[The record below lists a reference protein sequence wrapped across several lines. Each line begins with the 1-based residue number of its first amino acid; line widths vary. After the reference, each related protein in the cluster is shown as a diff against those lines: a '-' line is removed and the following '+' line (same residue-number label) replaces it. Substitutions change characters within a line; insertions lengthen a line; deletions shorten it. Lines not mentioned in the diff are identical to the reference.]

1 MQVGSRSPIR
11 GLESFFLKVAI
22 ASGSCLGC
30 RGRAL
35 ICEKLSF
42 LSTPPK
48 AHLGQI
54 NRKARTKNP
63 LEIDA
68 TPARNPI
75 LLRIGAGLHE
85 APQFFHLLF

>member
-11 GLESFFLKVAI
+11 GLESLFFKSRNRLRI
-22 ASGSCLGC
+22 LLGVP
-30 RGRAL
+30 RPGADMRKA
-35 ICEKLSF
+35 KLSEH
-42 LSTPPK
+42 TPK

-75 LLRIGAGLHE
+75 LLQIGAGLHE